1 MGAGSATIRRPRALG
16 RLTNLPVMRR
26 SVLAL
31 LAFACLVPLSAAQE
45 PFGFEDD
52 WTSVLQR
59 IVQTDQDFRV
69 AYDEVAGPDFDRTLA
84 AVETFDPAR
93 LTTDDEKLA
102 FWINAYNVKM
112 VEAIAARPNAR
123 HLEKQNLFDDLFKS
137 PVTVAGREVT
147 LDQIEHVILR
157 RQDGPADLKRLAVR
171 EVTPLIH
178 VGLNCA
184 AVSCPPLRR
193 EAYLVDGKSSIR
205 YGAGNVRGQLRQ
217 QMKWWVVSE
226 RFIRD
231 KGGLLVLSSLVD
243 WFGADFDGP
252 TGKAGDFLAEASAL
266 AWGPCGVS
274 DGVDHR
280 IKPLQGLTAA
290 QIKAL
295 PNVRFEYDWAV
306 ARAK

>member
-1 MGAGSATIRRPRALG
+1 
-16 RLTNLPVMRR
+16 MRR

-31 LAFACLVPLSAAQE
+31 LAFACLAPLAAAQE
-45 PFGFEDD
+45 PLGFEDD
-52 WTSVLQR
+52 WTSVLRR

-84 AVETFDPAR
+84 AVETFDASR

-112 VEAIAARPNAR
+112 VQAIAARPDAR
-123 HLEKQNLFDDLFKS
+123 NLEEQNLFDELFKS

-157 RQDGPADLKRLAVR
+157 RQDGPAALKALAVD

-184 AVSCPPLRR
+184 AVSCPPL
-193 EAYLVDGKSSIR
+193 V
-205 YGAGNVRGQLRQ
+205 GAFTPERVR
-217 QMKWWVVSE
+217 SE
-226 RFIRD
+226 LGELMWLWIQSDRFARV
-231 KGGLLVLSSLVD
+231 KGDAVVLSSLVD
-243 WFGADFDGP
+243 WFGTDFDLAPEG
-252 TGKAGDFLAEASAL
+252 AGDFLAKHLCYPMRCGTVAPGSKPTAPRCHSASEQVAEVL
-266 AWGPCGVS
+266 KG
-274 DGVDHR
+274 
-280 IKPLQGLTAA
+280 KTAA

-295 PNVRFEYDWAV
+295 PNVRFDYDWTV